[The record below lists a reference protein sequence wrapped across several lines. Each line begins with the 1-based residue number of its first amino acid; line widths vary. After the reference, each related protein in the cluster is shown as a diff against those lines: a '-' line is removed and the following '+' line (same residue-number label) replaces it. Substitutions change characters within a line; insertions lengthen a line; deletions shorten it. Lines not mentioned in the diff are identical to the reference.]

1 MAGAFNK
8 YLSKTIK
15 MLETVSGKRARDW
28 TNRAEVLREA
38 AEKGTTP
45 LRAKRMAHVETGRTA
60 QARIK
65 TGVGAAAAVGTGFLG
80 VHKYQQHQ
88 DRKIME
94 KIDELYRQR

>member
-8 YLSKTIK
+8 YLNKTLK
-15 MLETVSGKRARDW
+15 ALETTSGKRAKDW
-28 TNRAEVLREA
+28 ANRAEVLREA

-45 LRAKRMAHVETGRTA
+45 LRAKRMAHVEAGRTF
-60 QARIK
+60 QARVK
-65 TGVGAAAAVGTGFLG
+65 AGLGATAAVGTGFLG
-80 VHKYQQHQ
+80 IHKYQQHQ